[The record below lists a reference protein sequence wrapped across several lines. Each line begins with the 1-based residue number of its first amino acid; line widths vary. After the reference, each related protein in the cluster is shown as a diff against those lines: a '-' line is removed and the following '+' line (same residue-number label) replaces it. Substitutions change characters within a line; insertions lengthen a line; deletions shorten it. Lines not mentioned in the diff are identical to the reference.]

1 MKDTTYTFSE
11 SDVFTLAVF
20 NPQFRDA
27 LTAILNQYRDGLRVV
42 PGCNELRFGCLYLS
56 AVLNHRDGSYKSIT
70 ADISQ
75 KMQISLSSAYAYKR
89 EVLQTINQTLQE
101 SNCVSVAY

>member
-1 MKDTTYTFSE
+1 MKTTTYTFSE

-27 LTAILNQYRDGLRVV
+27 LTAILTQYREGLKVV
-42 PGCNELRFGCLYLS
+42 PGCNELRFGCLFLS

-89 EVLQTINQTLQE
+89 EVLQTINKTLQE
-101 SNCVSVAY
+101 SDCVSVAY

>member
-1 MKDTTYTFSE
+1 MKNTNYTFSE

-27 LTAILNQYRDGLRVV
+27 LTSLLNQYRDGLKVV
-42 PGCNELRFGCLYLS
+42 PGCNELRFGCLFLS

-89 EVLQTINQTLQE
+89 EVLQTINKTLQE
-101 SNCVSVAY
+101 NDCIAAAF